1 MTDPPLGAQ
10 HVFDRLLLGSVV
22 DAAPDGVVIVDRQG
36 TIRYW
41 NQGSQR
47 IFGFNA
53 AEAVGSSLDVIIPE
67 RLRERHWEAFAAAI
81 SKGES
86 RYGADDLL
94 AVPARRSDGQRISIE
109 FTVVLVPGEEGIRF
123 VAAVIRDVTERR
135 AGEMELRR
143 RLAEIEGAE
152 SREAPASGSDRNP

>member
-1 MTDPPLGAQ
+1 MTDPQLGAED
-10 HVFDRLLLGSVV
+10 VFDRSLLGSVV
-22 DAAPDGVVIVDRQG
+22 DAAPDGVVIVDGEG

-41 NQGSQR
+41 NQGAQR
-47 IFGFNA
+47 IFGFSA
-53 AEAVGSSLDVIIPE
+53 ADAVGSSLDVIIPE
-67 RLRERHWEAFAAAI
+67 RLRERHWDAFAAAV

-94 AVPARRSDGQRISIE
+94 AVPAQRSDGQRISIE
-109 FTVVLVPGEEGIRF
+109 FTVILVPGEDGIRY

-143 RLAEIEGAE
+143 RLAELEGAGP
-152 SREAPASGSDRNP
+152 RAPASGSDRNP